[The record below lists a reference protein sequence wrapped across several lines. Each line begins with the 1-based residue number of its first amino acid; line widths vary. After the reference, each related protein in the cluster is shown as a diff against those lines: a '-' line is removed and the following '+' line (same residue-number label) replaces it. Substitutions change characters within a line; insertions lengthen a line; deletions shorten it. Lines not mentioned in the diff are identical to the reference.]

1 MLVTF
6 RTWLR
11 DDSATTAIEFSLI
24 AIPFFTLIL
33 SIIELGLMF
42 SAATMLEGATGKAA
56 RLVRTGQIQ
65 QAAGDAASQ
74 EQLFRDELCRRAVVL
89 VQCNEIEVEAINV
102 GSFSDSDNFAAQF
115 DGDGNLVS
123 SGFDAGGVS
132 SVILIRTA
140 YRYTLMTPFVN
151 LLMGENG
158 TGTRYFT
165 STVALQTE
173 PYEFDVNG

>member
-11 DDSATTAIEFSLI
+11 DDTATTAVEFSLI

-42 SAATMLEGATGKAA
+42 SAATMLEGATGKAS

-65 QAAGDAASQ
+65 QAAADAASQ

-89 VQCNEIEVEAINV
+89 IDCNEIEVEAINV
-102 GSFSDSDNFAAQF
+102 GSFAGGGVAAEF

-151 LLMGENG
+151 LLLGESG
-158 TGTRYFT
+158 TGTRYFL